1 MATTAYPDPTNH
13 TKFDLKP
20 FKINLSSKVPHLKT
34 LVHNTRL
41 PAKPLYP
48 DLGADKGIQLDFLSS
63 LKEEWVTSYDWDA
76 EQATLNE

>member
-1 MATTAYPDPTNH
+1 MATTAYPDPT
-13 TKFDLKP
+13 KFDLKP
-20 FKINLSSKVPHLKT
+20 FKIDLSSKVPHLKT
-34 LVHNTRL
+34 LVRNTRL